1 MFPQLVAGPLAS
13 IPSPSDGVLHLG
25 PIPLHMYGLMIAL
38 GVLVAAR
45 IGRTRYVARGSGE
58 AAESKARAEA
68 FDSLAFWAVIG
79 GIIGARLYHVIT
91 DYQLFEGHP
100 ERMVQ
105 IWKGGLGIWGAV
117 IGGAFA
123 AWIVARRRGLV
134 FADVADSIVPG
145 LAFAQAIGRWG
156 NWFNQELFGGPTHLP
171 WAVEIDR
178 AHRPA
183 GYAHY
188 ATFQPTF
195 LYESLWCLALGFA
208 LLAVDRKFKLV
219 RGQLFWLYAAGY
231 TAFRLPME
239 EMRID
244 PAHTIGPLRVN
255 AWVSIGVFVLS
266 VLMFLYLGRRARR
279 RAPEPDGSG
288 ATDGVDAST
297 VVGERAA
304 P

>member
-1 MFPQLVAGPLAS
+1 MFDHPAAGPLAS

-25 PIPLHMYGLMIAL
+25 PVPLHMYGLMIAL
-38 GVLVAAR
+38 GVLVAAAV
-45 IGRTRYVARGSGE
+45 GRRRYVAKGGSDDPVTRKQR
-58 AAESKARAEA
+58 SEA
-68 FDSLAFWAVIG
+68 FDSVAFWAVIG

-117 IGGAFA
+117 VGGALA
-123 AWIVARRRGLV
+123 VWIVARRRKMV
-134 FADVADSIVPG
+134 FADIADSIVPG

-156 NWFNQELFGGPTHLP
+156 NWFNQELFGGPSNLP
-171 WAVEIDR
+171 WAVEIDP

-183 GYAHY
+183 GYAHS

-208 LLAVDRKFKLV
+208 LLYVDKRFKLV
-219 RGQLFWLYAAGY
+219 RGQLFALYAAGY

-255 AWVSIGVFVLS
+255 AWVSIGVFVCS
-266 VLMFLYLGRRARR
+266 VIVFVYLGRRARR
-279 RAPEPDGSG
+279 RAGDEPEGGDA
-288 ATDGVDAST
+288 ATT
-297 VVGERAA
+297 VVGERTA